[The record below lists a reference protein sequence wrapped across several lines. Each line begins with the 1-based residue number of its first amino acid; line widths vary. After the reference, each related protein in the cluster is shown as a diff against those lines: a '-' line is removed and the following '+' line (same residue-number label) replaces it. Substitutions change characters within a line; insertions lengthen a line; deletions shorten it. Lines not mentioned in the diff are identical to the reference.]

1 MYTSSDLFVF
11 PRVPALP
18 NYDVNA
24 SRGRGHANPA
34 VDRAWRETRVYLHA
48 FSSKN
53 CAFRKSV
60 FHNGLP
66 PRRNAPRH
74 PSVLRVLPKKC
85 RYDESGAHMVTC
97 QKKRPPLT
105 TVNFL
110 LPVTG
115 GHSGPNGKRA
125 CFFPVIFRSFE
136 SLSVVTDRRTD
147 GRTDALKGCRLSN
160 LPVER
165 IKIGCPSKIK
175 RCTAGNSLKKP
186 DGD

>member
-1 MYTSSDLFVF
+1 MYTSSDVFVF

-85 RYDESGAHMVTC
+85 RYDESGGPHGHMS
-97 QKKRPPLT
+97 KKGPPNYC
-105 TVNFL
+105 VNFYYRSL
-110 LPVTG
+110 GATVVPTEK
-115 GHSGPNGKRA
+115 GPA
-125 CFFPVIFRSFE
+125 FFRLFFE
-136 SLSVVTDRRTD
+136 V
-147 GRTDALKGCRLSN
+147 LKAFQL
-160 LPVER
+160 
-165 IKIGCPSKIK
+165 
-175 RCTAGNSLKKP
+175 
-186 DGD
+186 